1 MAKEIQLTEFRE
13 EFITETRKAKIQQL
27 IARRQNFAVVLENVH
42 DPHNIGAVLRSCDAV
57 GVGEV
62 YLLYTEAMHAYH
74 REEIGKNAS
83 SGARKWVNVH
93 YYFDV
98 EECFYTLRNK
108 YQKILGTHLSA
119 NASSLYSLDLTE
131 KIALMFGNEHLGIS
145 DDSLSR
151 LDGNFIIPQFG
162 MVQSLN
168 ISVACAV
175 TLFEASRQRQER
187 TMYEGAFDEANLG
200 HLSAFQHL
208 VNRHFDENQKR

>member
-1 MAKEIQLTEFRE
+1 MTEFRE
-13 EFITETRKAKIQQL
+13 EFITESRKDKIRQL
-27 IARRQNFAVVLENVH
+27 VARRQNLAVVLENVH

-62 YLLYTEAMHAYH
+62 YLLYTEPMHAYH
-74 REEIGKNAS
+74 LEEIGKNAS

-98 EECFYTLRNK
+98 EECFYTLKHN
-108 YQKILGTHLSA
+108 YQKVLGTHLSA

-131 KIALMFGNEHLGIS
+131 KIALMFGNEHQGIS
-145 DDSLSR
+145 DASLEK

-175 TLFEASRQRQER
+175 TLFEASRQRQVKG
-187 TMYEGAFDEANLG
+187 MYDQVFDEQDTQ
-200 HLSAFQHL
+200 HLSTFRHL